1 MNTYNT
7 LRKPVAVSIAAALLG
22 MMAYGRIRMY
32 HKVEPTIGGCMDWGL
47 MDKSETISALFLKG
61 SHPAASSSGCY
72 DSAVNQQSVPLSIH
86 DFDVEDAS
94 DNAAVHFR
102 WDIKTSVLIA
112 ISVERHAFHASGQR
126 LLRQNEAKRFATSW
140 AISLGIKEKGWQI
153 SEAPACNNVTWAVH
167 LSSGRKALLIILDAR
182 SGQLVSAIVTNL
194 DKQAAHKSRLP
205 EPPVKWPTAM
215 LTRNPP

>member
-32 HKVEPTIGGCMDWGL
+32 HHVEPTIGGCMDWGL
-47 MDKSETISALFLKG
+47 MEKSEAISALFLKG
-61 SHPAASSSGCY
+61 AHPAASSSGCY
-72 DSAVNQQSVPLSIH
+72 DPAVSQQSVPLSIH

-94 DNAAVHFR
+94 DNSAVHFR
-102 WDIKTSVLIA
+102 WDRKNSVLIA
-112 ISVERHAFHASGQR
+112 ISVERHTFLTSGQR

-140 AISLGIKEKGWQI
+140 AISLGIKEKGWHI
-153 SEAPACNNVTWAVH
+153 SEVPACNNVTWAVH
-167 LSSGRKALLIILDAR
+167 LSSGRKALLIVLDAR
-182 SGQLVSAIVTNL
+182 SGQLVSAIVTKL
-194 DKQAAHKSRLP
+194 DKQAARKIRLS
-205 EPPVKWPTAM
+205 EPPVKWPTAK